1 MRFKKGLRRWETPI
15 AQLFQRQREPSRLN
29 EGEPQRQP
37 LAVRRRVELPT
48 ATIQGPSPDLDE
60 VLVDEFAQY
69 AVEALLGDPQD
80 LQELG
85 DREPRPSADKIEDS
99 MMSAPE
105 PISFEQPIGVSD
117 EIAVGEKEQFDQFI
131 HWLFAAAWLRRRTGL
146 GDVGRHR

>member
-1 MRFKKGLRRWETPI
+1 MRFEKGLRRWETPI
-15 AQLFQRQREPSRLN
+15 AQLVQRQRKPSRLN

-60 VLVDEFAQY
+60 VLVDEFSQH

-85 DREPRPSADKIEDS
+85 DREPRPS
-99 MMSAPE
+99 
-105 PISFEQPIGVSD
+105 G
-117 EIAVGEKEQFDQFI
+117 
-131 HWLFAAAWLRRRTGL
+131 
-146 GDVGRHR
+146 